1 MIIFLST
8 HILCSC
14 SLQNFFAC
22 LYLYSEQVIRVVRAT
37 TRLGTDSIPLLK
49 RSMKIMVLLIRIN
62 WTNNTPKY
70 YMPSPFRAEFLSD
83 KFNIFSV
90 LLSLYDICSIN
101 GQTSCIP
108 VSQVTKHSRTYVDHV
123 CLYVYANTL
132 DDRTVP
138 RVLFVNWFS
147 F

>member
-1 MIIFLST
+1 MFLLT
-8 HILCSC
+8 AK
-14 SLQNFFAC
+14 FFAC

-37 TRLGTDSIPLLK
+37 TRLGTESIPLLT

-62 WTNNTPKY
+62 WNNNTPKY
-70 YMPSPFRAEFLSD
+70 YMPSPFRSEILSD
-83 KFNIFSV
+83 KFNISV
-90 LLSLYDICSIN
+90 LLNLYDICSIN
-101 GQTSCIP
+101 GQASCIP
-108 VSQVTKHSRTYVDHV
+108 VSQVTKHSRTHVDHV

-132 DDRTVP
+132 DDKTVP